1 MTLSREIIVPV
12 ILCGGS
18 GTRLWP
24 ASRENH
30 PKQFLAL
37 MDDYSLLQNTMRRA
51 LRVCGGDASSV
62 IAVTLAAMK
71 DTVAQQLAEID
82 DAATAHILCEPSARN
97 TGAAIALA
105 AEYARRTFGD
115 HVILWVLPADHHIAN
130 EAALAFSFAHALTA
144 ARDNRLVTFGINP
157 TRPDTGYGYIRTGAA
172 NHAGTVHAVDS
183 FVEKPDS
190 QTAQDYL
197 ESGEYLWNSGM
208 FLFSAKSVLDHY
220 ETLAPAI
227 LEGVR
232 TAMNISMTDPCGTVY
247 AQIEE
252 QPFDK
257 AIMEKSDHVSVIPC
271 DPQWSDIGSW
281 ESLWAIRDKD
291 MNDNVIEGRA
301 ACYNAQGCLI
311 KSGDRLVAIA
321 GLDDIVVVE
330 TDDAL
335 LITKKSDGDSMKS
348 LIKALKS
355 SGAPEMLSMPDKP
368 VEQPWKLVK
377 SLGNDASLNAFEITL
392 KPGQNRLSS
401 MHDTGF
407 CLYTVLEGV
416 ATVSVGNTLKTL
428 KAFESMNIPA
438 GTEHKISNSGTT
450 DLKMIEVRKTP
461 EDGIFFGTVAPANNV
476 KKMAQ
481 R

>member
-1 MTLSREIIVPV
+1 MTLSTQTIVPV

-82 DAATAHILCEPSARN
+82 DAAMVHILCEPSARN

-157 TRPDTGYGYIRTGAA
+157 TRPDTGYGYIRAGAA
-172 NHAGTVHAVDS
+172 NDAGTIHAVES
-183 FVEKPDS
+183 FVEKPDG

-197 ESGEYLWNSGM
+197 ESGNYLWNSGM
-208 FLFSAKSVLDHY
+208 FLFSVKSVLDHY
-220 ETLAPAI
+220 ERLASSI
-227 LEGVR
+227 LKGVR
-232 TAMNISMTDPCGTVY
+232 ASMAVSATDPCETTY

-257 AIMEKSDHVSVIPC
+257 AIMEKSDRVSVVPC
-271 DPQWSDIGSW
+271 DPEWSDIGSW

-301 ACYNAQGCLI
+301 ACYNAQGCLV
-311 KSGDRLVAIA
+311 KSGERLIAIA
-321 GLDDIVVVE
+321 GLDNIVVVE
-330 TDDAL
+330 TEDAL
-335 LITKKSDGDSMKS
+335 LITKKDDSDSMKS
-348 LIKALKS
+348 LVKALKA
-355 SGAPEMLSMPDKP
+355 SGAPEIYDTKDKP
-368 VEQPWKLVK
+368 PEQPWKLVK
-377 SLGNDASLNAFEITL
+377 SFRDESSLNASEITL
-392 KPGQNRLSS
+392 KPGQSRVHST
-401 MHDTGF
+401 HDAGF
-407 CLYTVLEGV
+407 CLYTVLEGM
-416 ATVSVGNTLKTL
+416 AAISVGNALKTL

-438 GTEHKISNSGTT
+438 GTEHKITNSGTT
-450 DLKMIEVRKTP
+450 DLKIIEVRKAP
-461 EDGIFFGTVAPANNV
+461 EDGIFFGTVSPANNV
-476 KKMAQ
+476 KKIAQ